1 MAPVKTIVR
10 KQLTTLLLSFVAFAI
25 SAILAGLAAATFHV
39 PEWLVGFPL
48 VFILV
53 GLVLKF
59 GPDGWR

>member
-10 KQLTTLLLSFVAFAI
+10 NQLTTLLLSFVAFAI
-25 SAILAGLAAATFHV
+25 GAIVAGLVAGTFHV
-39 PEWLVGFPL
+39 PEWLIGFPL
-48 VFILV
+48 IFILL